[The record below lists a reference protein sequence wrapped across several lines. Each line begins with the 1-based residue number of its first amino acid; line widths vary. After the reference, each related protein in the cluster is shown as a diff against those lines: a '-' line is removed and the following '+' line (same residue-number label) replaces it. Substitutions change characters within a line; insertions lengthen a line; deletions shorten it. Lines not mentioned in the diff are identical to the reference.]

1 MTLSKS
7 GRTAFLFSSTD
18 IAGNLLRRWHAY
30 KNLCKQQQP
39 ISQGHLKRS
48 LISTTFRTTARS
60 YNEVGK
66 YLYQN
71 VFDSRAPGTVVA
83 LIAATTPLLEVGR
96 HANFWFTETLL
107 FLMAYSVRLAFP
119 LLQFLLGRKEKII
132 GNCTQVC
139 DFLRNMTNATYD
151 CFTSTLCRLSV
162 FMAML
167 PLVLTSKLR
176 DWRKDRRPC
185 DDQIAKK

>member
-1 MTLSKS
+1 M
-7 GRTAFLFSSTD
+7 
-18 IAGNLLRRWHAY
+18 RRWHAY

-119 LLQFLLGRKEKII
+119 LLQFLLGRKEKIYRKLH
-132 GNCTQVC
+132 TS
-139 DFLRNMTNATYD
+139 LRLPSQYDECLLYD

-162 FMAML
+162 SMAML